1 MELED
6 LIQTIE
12 NQHQIIS
19 VVGAGGKSTLIR
31 TLAERLSRRGR
42 RVLVTTTTHIWKP
55 EDGTYAEGEAE
66 AERLWKQGRYAVVGV
81 PASLWGNESAQQKN
95 AGNQGLK
102 SKLTSLPEK
111 ELHQYMKAAEIVL
124 IEADGAKCNP
134 CKIPAAHEP
143 VILEESTLII
153 GVMGMDCLNRP
164 VSEVC
169 FRWQE
174 GEGWLWL
181 AGKNEMAGQA
191 NLWPEQKESEKQQSV
206 CKTCMTTAL
215 AAQILSSERGT
226 RKNCG
231 SREYAVVLNKCDT
244 DAILRQAEEIEHR
257 LNECGIRE
265 VFKLSLEPPE
275 GTDKVPGNFAG
286 ERNKDT

>member
-1 MELED
+1 MNVED
-6 LIQTIE
+6 LLDRIE
-12 NQHQIIS
+12 KEHRVIS
-19 VVGAGGKSTLIR
+19 VVGAGGKSTLIEA
-31 TLAERLSRRGR
+31 LARELSCRGQ

-55 EDGTYAEGEAE
+55 EDGTYAEGKAE
-66 AERLWKQGRYAVVGV
+66 AEYLWKQGNYAVAGV
-81 PASLWGNESAQQKN
+81 PASPRVNRNEQQKITEK
-95 AGNQGLK
+95 QGLK
-102 SKLTSLPEK
+102 SKLTSLPDK
-111 ELHQYMKAAEIVL
+111 ELHQYIKAADIVL
-124 IEADGAKCNP
+124 IEADGAKQKP
-134 CKIPAAHEP
+134 CKLPAAHEP

-174 GEGWLWL
+174 GEGWLWPSE
-181 AGKNEMAGQA
+181 KNEMAEQA
-191 NLWPEQKESEKQQSV
+191 EPLQEEKAAKHPEV
-206 CKTCMTTAL
+206 YMTPAL

-244 DAILRQAEEIEHR
+244 DALCKQAEEIERR
-257 LNECGIRE
+257 LNHCGIRGI
-265 VFKLSLEPPE
+265 VKLSLKMQKDM
-275 GTDKVPGNFAG
+275 GKKTGIFSG